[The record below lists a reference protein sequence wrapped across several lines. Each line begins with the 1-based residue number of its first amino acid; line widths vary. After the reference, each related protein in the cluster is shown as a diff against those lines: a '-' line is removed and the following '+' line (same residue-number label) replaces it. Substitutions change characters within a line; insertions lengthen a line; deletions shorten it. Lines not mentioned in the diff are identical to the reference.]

1 MSQKGVCPLC
11 HHPMRLHKAVR
22 LECTR
27 CACGEE
33 LIAVD
38 DLMAGNLWH
47 ELGLVV
53 VIALVMGGGILLG
66 IRLMEGWLVP
76 W

>member
-1 MSQKGVCPLC
+1 
-11 HHPMRLHKAVR
+11 MRLHKAVR

-33 LIAVD
+33 LIVID
-38 DLMAGNLWH
+38 DLTAGNIWRD
-47 ELGLVV
+47 LGLIT
-53 VIALVMGGGILLG
+53 VIALVIGGGILLG
-66 IRLMEGWLVP
+66 VRLVEEWLLP